1 MASNMSAKDPTL
13 VLVVWEDAHADAS
26 EALSL
31 EDMAVKHRAAVFQT
45 VGWLIIEDEKG
56 VSVANERCLDAGDE
70 VYRGRTFIPKSLIRS
85 VTPVF
90 KPRKP
95 KLAPKPPAMI

>member
-1 MASNMSAKDPTL
+1 MQANAPTL
-13 VLVVWEDAHADAS
+13 VLVAWDDAHADAS

-85 VTPVF
+85 VTPVL
-90 KPRKP
+90 KPRRKP
-95 KLAPKPPAMI
+95 LASKPTSVI